1 MKFINN
7 DPLTMKKIAQKL
19 AILLKQKRKK
29 LSTKKPKPR
38 ANQNKI
44 KQFLKS
50 Q

>member
-19 AILLKQKRKK
+19 AVLLKHKRTKIT
-29 LSTKKPKPR
+29 TKKPKGR
-38 ANQNKI
+38 AQQNKI
-44 KQFLKS
+44 KQFLKK